1 MSSRFVR
8 GDPFVEGHRAM
19 IRLALHL
26 FALLLSLGAPAL
38 GAQTLAGHAADSA
51 AASLSPGDVIRIA
64 VWRKPEFSGDFVVA
78 ADGTIIH
85 PLYREVKVAGLPLGV
100 VEERVRIFLSRYE
113 TNPAFVISPLL
124 RVFVGGEVRQPSV
137 YSLPPGTTIAQAVA
151 LAGGPTD
158 RGRLDEV
165 LIVRL
170 QDREVVDLT
179 QSQSHAVNMETRSG
193 DQLFVGRRLSFFN
206 DVLAPASSVF
216 AAVATVVSI
225 IIQLRR

>member
-1 MSSRFVR
+1 MRIDPSGPALVR
-8 GDPFVEGHRAM
+8 GKAV
-19 IRLALHL
+19 L
-26 FALLLSLGAPAL
+26 FALLLTLGAQSLGAQSLSQQSL
-38 GAQTLAGHAADSA
+38 GSPDNAP
-51 AASLSPGDVIRIA
+51 ASLSPGDMIRIV

-78 ADGTIIH
+78 SDGTIIH
-85 PLYREVKVAGLPLGV
+85 PLYREIAVVGLPLNV
-100 VEERVRIFLSRYE
+100 VEERVRVFLARYE

-124 RVFVGGEVRQPSV
+124 RVFVGGEVRQPSI

-158 RGRLDEV
+158 RGKLDEV
-165 LIVRL
+165 LIVRH
-170 QDREVVDLT
+170 QEREVVDLT
-179 QSQSHAVNMETRSG
+179 RSDTHAASIQTLSG

-225 IIQLRR
+225 VIQLRR

>member
-1 MSSRFVR
+1 MKLLS
-8 GDPFVEGHRAM
+8 P
-19 IRLALHL
+19 RL
-26 FALLLSLGAPAL
+26 FTLLLTLAAPALAAPAL
-38 GAQTLAGHAADSA
+38 GAQTVIQSA
-51 AASLSPGDVIRIA
+51 NRLTPDNGIASLSPGDVIRIV

-85 PLYREVKVAGLPLGV
+85 PLYREVKVGGVPLAV
-100 VEERVRIFLSRYE
+100 VEERVRAFLSKYE

-124 RVFVGGEVRQPSV
+124 RVFVGGEVRQPSI

-151 LAGGPTD
+151 VAGGPTD

-165 LIVRL
+165 LIVRH
-170 QDREVVDLT
+170 QEREVLDLT
-179 QSQSHAVNMETRSG
+179 QPEDRAVGMETRSG

-206 DVLAPASSVF
+206 DVLAPASAVF
-216 AAVATVVSI
+216 GAAATVVSI

>member
-1 MSSRFVR
+1 MK
-8 GDPFVEGHRAM
+8 
-19 IRLALHL
+19 RLAPHL
-26 FALLLSLGAPAL
+26 LALLLTLGVAAAPL
-38 GAQTLAGHAADSA
+38 GAQTLAGHGADSA
-51 AASLSPGDVIRIA
+51 AASLSPGDVIRIV

-85 PLYREVKVAGLPLGV
+85 PLYREVTVAGLPLNL
-100 VEERVRIFLSRYE
+100 VEERVRTFLTRYE
-113 TNPAFVISPLL
+113 TTPAFVISPLL
-124 RVFVGGEVRQPSV
+124 RVFVGGEVRQPSI

-165 LIVRL
+165 LIVRR

-179 QSQSHAVNMETRSG
+179 QPQSRAVNMETRSG

>member
-1 MSSRFVR
+1 MK
-8 GDPFVEGHRAM
+8 
-19 IRLALHL
+19 RLAPHL
-26 FALLLSLGAPAL
+26 FALLLSLGGPTL
-38 GAQTLAGHAADSA
+38 GAQSVDGHQVDSA
-51 AASLSPGDVIRIA
+51 MASLSPGDMIRIV

-85 PLYREVKVAGLPLGV
+85 PLYREVAVAGVPLGL
-100 VEERVRIFLSRYE
+100 VEERVRIFLTRYE

-124 RVFVGGEVRQPSV
+124 RVFVGGEVRQPSI

-165 LIVRL
+165 LIVRR
-170 QDREVVDLT
+170 QHRETLDLT
-179 QSQSHAVNMETRSG
+179 QADSRVASLEARSG

-216 AAVATVVSI
+216 GAVATVVSI

>member
-1 MSSRFVR
+1 MKC
-8 GDPFVEGHRAM
+8 
-19 IRLALHL
+19 LALHL
-26 FALLLSLGAPAL
+26 SALFLMLGAPAL
-38 GAQTLAGHAADSA
+38 GAQSVTAQSAGAPSLGVHRVDSA
-51 AASLSPGDVIRIA
+51 TSLSPGDLIRII
-64 VWRKPEFSGDFVVA
+64 VWRKPEFSGDFAVG

-85 PLYREVKVAGLPLGV
+85 PLYREVVVAGVPLDL

-124 RVFVGGEVRQPSV
+124 RVFVGGEVRQPSI

-158 RGRLDEV
+158 RGKLDEV
-165 LIVRL
+165 LIVRH
-170 QDREVVDLT
+170 QEREVVDLT
-179 QSQSHAVNMETRSG
+179 RADTHAASIQTLSG

-225 IIQLRR
+225 VIQLRR